1 MKPRIRC
8 LFGAGL
14 IVLLV
19 LGGAG
24 CAKKQPVVEHPI
36 VVQAETIQAGLQS
49 ASFTYAG
56 DVRGRYESQFAF
68 QAGGRIS
75 ERMVSNGEAVKAGQ
89 ALMRID
95 LADLKTQLERSRADL
110 AAAEADYRLNE
121 LAYNRYKELARQEVI
136 SKGEFDN
143 HTAQFQVSTAKLRAA
158 EAAYRQAGKQYGYGT
173 LLADADGVI
182 ADIKVEAGQVVSAGQ
197 AALTLVRAGEMEV
210 QIHVP
215 EQRVEE
221 IRKAAKIR
229 VNFWA
234 LPQMEVDGVIR
245 EVAALADSSTRTYM
259 VRVAIPQIDVVKF
272 GMSATVKVWPGEA
285 KARIVLPIAAVYQSG
300 NKPHLWLV
308 ENNVLRLQPVE
319 LGDFLSEGV
328 VIRSGLKPGDV
339 VVTAGVQK
347 LQEGKK
353 VKIWDGAKL

>member
-8 LFGAGL
+8 LFGAGM

-24 CAKKQPVVEHPI
+24 CAKKQPLVEHPI

-158 EAAYRQAGKQYGYGT
+158 EAALRTGPWAPGA
-173 LLADADGVI
+173 LLRCAWPPAWRPAQNPASRSRCAPHSHCQPDAT
-182 ADIKVEAGQVVSAGQ
+182 S
-197 AALTLVRAGEMEV
+197 
-210 QIHVP
+210 P
-215 EQRVEE
+215 
-221 IRKAAKIR
+221 
-229 VNFWA
+229 
-234 LPQMEVDGVIR
+234 P
-245 EVAALADSSTRTYM
+245 
-259 VRVAIPQIDVVKF
+259 
-272 GMSATVKVWPGEA
+272 
-285 KARIVLPIAAVYQSG
+285 
-300 NKPHLWLV
+300 
-308 ENNVLRLQPVE
+308 
-319 LGDFLSEGV
+319 
-328 VIRSGLKPGDV
+328 
-339 VVTAGVQK
+339 
-347 LQEGKK
+347 
-353 VKIWDGAKL
+353 

>member
-1 MKPRIRC
+1 MKSLSRC
-8 LFGAGL
+8 MTVAALSGL
-14 IVLLV
+14 LI

-24 CAKKQPVVEHPI
+24 CAKKQPPAEHPI
-36 VVQAETIQAGLQS
+36 VVQAETIQPGLQS

-75 ERMVSNGEAVKAGQ
+75 ERLVSNGEAVKAGQ
-89 ALMRID
+89 ALMRVD
-95 LADLKTQLERSRADL
+95 LADLKTLLERSRADL
-110 AAAEADYRLNE
+110 AAAQADYRLNE
-121 LAYNRYKELARQEVI
+121 LTYNRYKELARQEVI

-143 HTAQFQVSTAKLRAA
+143 YAAQFEVSTAKLRAA
-158 EAAYRQAGKQYGYGT
+158 EAAYRQAGQQYGYGT
-173 LLADADGVI
+173 LIADAEGVI

-221 IRKAAKIR
+221 IRNANRIR

-245 EVAALADSSTRTYM
+245 EVAALADSATRTYM
-259 VRVAIPQIDVVKF
+259 VRVSIPQIDVVKF
-272 GMSATVKVWPGEA
+272 GMTATVKVWPGET
-285 KARIVLPIAAVYQSG
+285 KARIILPIAAVYQSG
-300 NKPHLWLV
+300 NKPNLWLV
-308 ENNVLRLQPVE
+308 ENGVLRLQPVE

>member
-1 MKPRIRC
+1 MKRLIYC
-8 LFGAGL
+8 LFATGL
-14 IVLLV
+14 MGLLV
-19 LGGAG
+19 LGSG
-24 CAKKQPVVEHPI
+24 CAKKPPTVEHPI
-36 VVQAETIQAGLQS
+36 VVQAETIQPGVQS

-68 QAGGRIS
+68 QASGRIR
-75 ERMVSNGEAVKAGQ
+75 ERLVSNGESVSAGQ

-95 LADLKTQLERSRADL
+95 LADLKTLLDRSRADL
-110 AAAEADYRLNE
+110 EAAQADYRLNE
-121 LAYNRYKELARQEVI
+121 LTYKRYKELARQEVI
-136 SKGEFDN
+136 SKGEFDT
-143 HTAQFQVSTAKLRAA
+143 HTAQFQVATAKLRAA
-158 EAAYRQAGKQYGYGT
+158 EAAYRQAGQQYGYGT
-173 LLADADGVI
+173 LVADADGVI

-197 AALTLVRAGEMEV
+197 VALTLVRAGEMEV

-215 EQRVEE
+215 EQRVDE
-221 IRKAAKIR
+221 IRQTARIR

-259 VRVAIPQIDVVKF
+259 VRVAIPQIDTVKF
-272 GMSATVKVWPGEA
+272 GMSATVKVWPGDA
-285 KARIVLPIAAVYQSG
+285 KARIILPIAAVYQSG

-308 ENNVLRLQPVE
+308 ENEVLRLQPVE

-328 VIRSGLKPGDV
+328 VVRTGLKPGDI
-339 VVTAGVQK
+339 VVTAGVQR

>member
-1 MKPRIRC
+1 MHVVKSTAILIPNVSQSTEFFAGIEKARHLVHAHRMK
-8 LFGAGL
+8 F
-14 IVLLV
+14 
-19 LGGAG
+19 
-24 CAKKQPVVEHPI
+24 
-36 VVQAETIQAGLQS
+36 
-49 ASFTYAG
+49 ASFRKTLG
-56 DVRGRYESQFAF
+56 
-68 QAGGRIS
+68 
-75 ERMVSNGEAVKAGQ
+75 
-89 ALMRID
+89 ID

-158 EAAYRQAGKQYGYGT
+158 EAAYRQAGQQYGYGT

-229 VNFWA
+229 VN
-234 LPQMEVDGVIR
+234 
-245 EVAALADSSTRTYM
+245 
-259 VRVAIPQIDVVKF
+259 
-272 GMSATVKVWPGEA
+272 
-285 KARIVLPIAAVYQSG
+285 
-300 NKPHLWLV
+300 
-308 ENNVLRLQPVE
+308 
-319 LGDFLSEGV
+319 
-328 VIRSGLKPGDV
+328 
-339 VVTAGVQK
+339 
-347 LQEGKK
+347 
-353 VKIWDGAKL
+353 